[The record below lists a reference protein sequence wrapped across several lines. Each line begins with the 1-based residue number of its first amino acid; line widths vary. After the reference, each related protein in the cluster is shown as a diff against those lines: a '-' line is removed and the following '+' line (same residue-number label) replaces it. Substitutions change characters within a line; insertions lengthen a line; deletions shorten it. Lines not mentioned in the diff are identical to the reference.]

1 MEIKYS
7 PVTNADRFAAFTS
20 VNGNPETYK
29 STIPWGQIIMVTGLS
44 IILGILIHK
53 AYIDKKERNSFFKS
67 SN

>member
-29 STIPWGQIIMVTGLS
+29 STIPWGQIIMVSGLA
-44 IILGILIHK
+44 IIIGILIYD
-53 AYIDKKERNSFFKS
+53 AYSDKRKRCDS
-67 SN
+67 SQQ